1 MLDAILEHQNNNDF
15 GFAASSLEKAALII
29 VTSPATTFNS
39 QIKRRAEEIRRSG
52 VDVRFY

>member
-1 MLDAILEHQNNNDF
+1 MLDTILQHQNNNEF

-39 QIKRRAEEIRRSG
+39 QIKRRAEQIRQSG
-52 VDVRFY
+52 VDVRL